1 MNLDVGF
8 VEESSVADVTVVHH
22 LLALITLTRRAG
34 PSSSSSSSTAG
45 AEQTLEEEK
54 FHYWDHNDLNIR
66 PSRSLMGGRRP
77 YNEVTSLVRIQL
89 RLEMVCNSKVSR
101 GLGAPLYVL

>member
-1 MNLDVGF
+1 MGLLSERFGAVLATEWFLARVSSEVNLDVGF

-54 FHYWDHNDLNIR
+54 VPL
-66 PSRSLMGGRRP
+66 
-77 YNEVTSLVRIQL
+77 
-89 RLEMVCNSKVSR
+89 
-101 GLGAPLYVL
+101 LGS